1 MRDSVVRN
9 IKLLWA
15 FFSNSLT
22 RDMEFKANFISMIFV
37 DAVFYGAHF
46 LFFSIIFSFV
56 DSLMEFTKGD
66 VTVFLVVT
74 FMMDTVFMLFL
85 AENVGKLN
93 RMIVKGD
100 LDFVLLKPVNS
111 QFFSSFRYFNT
122 YASFSIFILMFLLWS
137 AVTASG
143 REVGIMN
150 IAAFTI
156 SFIFGIMIYY
166 AVDIMIASLAFWF
179 KNFSMAGWLSHEVMK
194 FSMRPDTIY
203 SGLLRKTMFSLLPMA
218 LISSV
223 PTRMLIYGPDI
234 KYLGVQFVVVIVFLI
249 IARIV
254 WVRGLLRYESA
265 SS

>member
-1 MRDSVVRN
+1 VVRN
-9 IKLLWA
+9 LKLLWA

-22 RDMEFKANFISMIFV
+22 WDMEFKANFLSMVFV

-56 DSLMEFTKGD
+56 DSLLEFTKGD

-111 QFFSSFRYFNT
+111 QFFSSFRYLNT
-122 YASFSIFILMFLLWS
+122 YASFSILILIVLLS
-137 AVTASG
+137 AAVHASG
-143 REVGIMN
+143 REVDLIN
-150 IAAFTI
+150 ILAFMV
-156 SFIFGIMIYY
+156 SFVLGIMIYY
-166 AVDIMIASLAFWF
+166 SVDIMIASLAFWF

-218 LISSV
+218 LVSSV

-234 KYLGVQFVVVIVFLI
+234 TYLGVQTVVAIIFLI
-249 IARIV
+249 LARIV
-254 WVRGLLRYESA
+254 WIRGLSLYESA